1 MNKLTFKVFTWILLI
16 NISLFSIIPIINS
29 YGAATEIN
37 LRFGDAPEIDGNI
50 DDSTNEWKTATKKQ
64 INLNDLPIKLWVM
77 QTDLDLYVA
86 ILFDL
91 LQEYHSVNEFM
102 GFIISKNS
110 SENQEDFI
118 DAKVIQ
124 FSNIT
129 EGNFSYFDY
138 YINNTTFLNDTISN
152 GGAGAAKLEGITSV
166 YEFSIPIIQF
176 NSQKNDEDVNL
187 TYGKGYVFNITYG
200 ESQLYPQGVKKSEI
214 VLINIIAPM
223 EEEILFIDLTF
234 VILSISVFSII
245 GILFGFYIYKI
256 FKLKEVIERLKR

>member
-1 MNKLTFKVFTWILLI
+1 MNKLTFKAFTWILLI

-29 YGAATEIN
+29 YGAATEID
-37 LRFGDAPEIDGNI
+37 LRFGDAPVIDGNI
-50 DDSTNEWKTATKKQ
+50 DDSTNEWKKATKKQ

-91 LQEYHSVNEFM
+91 LQEYHSLNEFM
-102 GFIISKNS
+102 GLIISKNS
-110 SENQEDFI
+110 SESQEDFI

-152 GGAGAAKLEGITSV
+152 GAGAAKLDGITSV
-166 YEFSIPIIQF
+166 YEFSIPIIQ
-176 NSQKNDEDVNL
+176 SSLQRNDEDVNL

-214 VLINIIAPM
+214 VLINIIAPT
-223 EEEILFIDLTF
+223 EEEILFIDLTLG
-234 VILSISVFSII
+234 ILSISVFSII

-256 FKLKEVIERLKR
+256 FKLKEIIERLK